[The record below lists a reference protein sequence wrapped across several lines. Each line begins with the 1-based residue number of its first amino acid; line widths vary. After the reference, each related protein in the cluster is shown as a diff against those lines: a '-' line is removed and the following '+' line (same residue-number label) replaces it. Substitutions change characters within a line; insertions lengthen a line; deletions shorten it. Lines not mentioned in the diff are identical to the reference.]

1 MHTSLYLTLLI
12 ALRLPMAGPDKPA
25 PAFDRDILPVLSDFC
40 FPCHGPDAK
49 SRKAD
54 LRLDT
59 AADALRHDSG
69 IIVPGKPA
77 ESAVIER
84 MRHADP
90 SKLMPPPKFAK
101 RPTEAQ
107 IKALESWIASG
118 AKWGQHWS
126 LIPPQKPTLPTAA
139 TTWPRQPW
147 DALVLDRLTK
157 EGLKPAPQAPKA
169 MLLRRVTLDLT
180 GLPPTPKELVDFLAD
195 GAPGAYDRA
204 VDRLLASPRYG
215 ERMAW
220 EWLDAARYADSNG
233 YQGDAERTM
242 WPWRDWVVQAFNKN
256 LPYNQFTIWQVAGD
270 LLPAAT
276 HEQKLATGFLRNY
289 MINGEGGRIPEEN
302 RVDYVFDMAETVG
315 TVWLGLTF
323 NCCRCH
329 DHKYDPL
336 TNKDYYSLFAFF
348 NRTSVDGSGGNPQT
362 PPILD
367 TPSPIQASERIR
379 LADLL
384 KGVQATIDALEKEF
398 APQVDPASEA
408 GKALKKKLADRS
420 ATESL
425 AIRKALKEFAK
436 QYGPTLDEHEKFKAA
451 RDANERIIPR
461 VMVMAD
467 QPKFRDTFL
476 LKTGLYNQPADKV
489 DAATPS
495 ALPPLP
501 AGAPVDRL
509 ALARW
514 LMAAENPL
522 TARVTVNRLWTQF
535 FGMGLVKTPED
546 FGIQGERP
554 PMPELLD
561 YLAIDFRDSGWDV
574 KRLVR
579 SIVTSATYCQAST
592 VTPELLEKDPEN
604 RLLARG
610 PRNRLPASMLRDQAL
625 AVSGLLVD
633 KTGGRPVNPYQ
644 PEGIWEEAT
653 FGNKKYSQD
662 KGDALYR
669 RTLYTFWRR
678 IVGPAEV
685 FDNAPR
691 QVCSVKVYRT
701 NTPLHALLTLN
712 DPTYIEA
719 ARHLAQI
726 ALQSPGD
733 ETARL
738 QVLANRVLGRPL
750 TPTEIPTLAK
760 ALAVSRSQYKNA
772 PEDAEKLLKVGES
785 ERDEDLPAEEHAAWT
800 VIAQIVLNL
809 DETLCKE

>member
-1 MHTSLYLTLLI
+1 MQTPLLFSLLT
-12 ALRLPMAGPDKPA
+12 ALGLPMAGPDKA
-25 PAFDRDILPVLSDFC
+25 PPSFDRDVLPVLSDFC

-59 AADALRHDSG
+59 AADALRPEAG
-69 IIVPGKPA
+69 AIVPGKPA
-77 ESAVIER
+77 ESALIER

-107 IKALESWIASG
+107 IQTLEAWIQSG
-118 AKWGQHWS
+118 ATWGKHWS
-126 LIPPQKPTLPTAA
+126 LTPPQKPTLPGTDS
-139 TTWPRQPW
+139 TWPRQPW
-147 DALVLDRLTK
+147 DALVLARLRQ
-157 EGLKPAPQAPKA
+157 EGLKPSPEAPRAT
-169 MLLRRVTLDLT
+169 LLRRVTLDLT
-180 GLPPTPKELVDFLAD
+180 GLPPTDRELAEFLAD
-195 GAPGAYDRA
+195 SKPDAYDRA
-204 VDRLLASPRYG
+204 VDRLLASPRFG

-220 EWLDAARYADSNG
+220 DWLDAARYADSNG

-242 WPWRDWVVQAFNKN
+242 WPWRDWVVQAFNNN
-256 LPYNQFTIWQVAGD
+256 LPYDQFTIWQIAGD
-270 LLPAAT
+270 LLPNAN
-276 HEQKLATGFLRNY
+276 HEQKLATALLRNH

-336 TNKDYYSLFAFF
+336 TQRDYYRLFAFF
-348 NRTSVDGSGGNPQT
+348 NRTAVDGSGGNPQT
-362 PPILD
+362 PPVLD
-367 TPSPIQASERIR
+367 APSPVQASERVR
-379 LADLL
+379 LAGELA
-384 KGVQATIDALEKEF
+384 KVQARIEVLEKEY
-398 APQVDPASEA
+398 APKVDPASEA
-408 GKALKKKLADRS
+408 GKALQKKLPDRS

-425 AIRKALKEFAK
+425 AVRKALKEFAK
-436 QYGPTLDEHEKFKAA
+436 DCGSILDEYEKFKAA

-476 LKTGLYNQPADKV
+476 LKTGLYNQPGDKV
-489 DAATPS
+489 DAGTPG
-495 ALPPLP
+495 ALAPLPP
-501 AGAPVDRL
+501 GAPVDRL

-514 LMAAENPL
+514 LLAPENPL

-535 FGMGLVKTPED
+535 FGIGLVKTPED

-554 PMPELLD
+554 VQPELLD
-561 YLAIDFRDSGWDV
+561 WLAVDFRENGWDV

-579 SIVTSATYCQAST
+579 SIVTSATYRQTSV

-610 PRNRLPASMLRDQAL
+610 SRQRLPAWMLRDQAL
-625 AVSGLLVD
+625 AISGLLVD
-633 KTGGRPVNPYQ
+633 KPGGRPVNPYQ

-653 FGNKKYSQD
+653 FGNKKYVQD

-678 IVGPAEV
+678 IAGPAEI

-712 DPTYIEA
+712 DPTYLEA
-719 ARHLAQI
+719 ARHLAQK

-738 QVLANRVLGRPL
+738 QNLAGRVLGRALRPA
-750 TPTEIPTLAK
+750 EIPPLAK
-760 ALAVSRSQYKNA
+760 ALASARAQYLSA
-772 PEDAEKLLKVGES
+772 PAEAEKFLRVGES
-785 ERDEDLPAEEHAAWT
+785 ERDEDLPAPEHAAWT
-800 VIAQIVLNL
+800 VVAQIVLNL
-809 DETLCKE
+809 DEALCKE

>member
-1 MHTSLYLTLLI
+1 MQIPLLI
-12 ALRLPMAGPDKPA
+12 PVFMAFCQPA
-25 PAFDRDILPVLSDFC
+25 PGPGVSGPSFDRDILPVLSDFC
-40 FPCHGPDAK
+40 FPCHGPDARA
-49 SRKAD
+49 RKAD

-59 AADALRHDSG
+59 AAGALRTDAG

-77 ESAVIER
+77 ESSLIDR

-90 SKLMPPPKFAK
+90 AKVMPPPKFAK
-101 RPTEAQ
+101 RPTPAQ
-107 IKALESWIASG
+107 IRTLESWIASG
-118 AKWGQHWS
+118 ATWGKHWS
-126 LIPPQKPTLPTAA
+126 LTPPRKDPLPTVDS
-139 TTWPRQPW
+139 TWPRQPW
-147 DALVLDRLTK
+147 DALVLARLRK
-157 EGLKPAPQAPKA
+157 ENLKPSPEAGRAT
-169 MLLRRVTLDLT
+169 LLRRVTLDLT
-180 GLPPTPKELVDFLAD
+180 GLPPTDKEMGEFLAD
-195 GAPGAYDRA
+195 TKPDAYDRA
-204 VDRLLASPRYG
+204 VDRLLASPRFG

-220 EWLDAARYADSNG
+220 DWLDAARYADSNG

-256 LPYNQFTIWQVAGD
+256 LPYDQFTLWQIAGD
-270 LLPAAT
+270 LLPDAT
-276 HEQKLATGFLRNY
+276 HEQKLATGFLRNH

-336 TNKDYYSLFAFF
+336 TQRDYYRLFAFF
-348 NRTSVDGSGGNPQT
+348 NRTAVDGSGGNPQT
-362 PPILD
+362 PPVLD
-367 TPSPIQASERIR
+367 APSPIQASERVR
-379 LADLL
+379 LAAELAR
-384 KGVQATIDALEKEF
+384 VQTAIAMLERDFGAKL
-398 APQVDPASEA
+398 DGSSEA

-425 AIRKALKEFAK
+425 AVRKAMKDLSKE
-436 QYGPTLDEHEKFKAA
+436 YGPLLDEHEKFKAA

-467 QPKFRDTFL
+467 QPTYRDTHL
-476 LKTGLYNQPADKV
+476 LKTGLYNQPGDKV
-489 DAATPS
+489 DAGTPQ

-501 AGAPVDRL
+501 GGAPVNRL
-509 ALARW
+509 GLARW
-514 LMAAENPL
+514 LLAPENPL
-522 TARVTVNRLWTQF
+522 TARVTVNRIWTQF
-535 FGMGLVKTPED
+535 LGMGLVKTPED

-554 PMPELLD
+554 IQPELLD
-561 YLAIDFRDSGWDV
+561 WLAVDFRESGWDV
-574 KRLVR
+574 KRLIR
-579 SIVTSATYCQAST
+579 SIVTSATYRQTSV

-610 PRNRLPASMLRDQAL
+610 PRHRLPAWMLRDQAL
-625 AVSGLLVD
+625 AVSGLMVD
-633 KTGGRPVNPYQ
+633 KQGGRPVNPYQ

-719 ARHLAQI
+719 ARQLAQKAI
-726 ALQSPGD
+726 ETGGD

-738 QVLANRVLGRPL
+738 QWIARRVLGRPL
-750 TPTEIPTLAK
+750 ADAEIPTLAK
-760 ALAVSRSQYKNA
+760 ALATARAQYQSA
-772 PEDAEKLLKVGES
+772 PAEAEKLLKVGETES
-785 ERDEDLPAEEHAAWT
+785 DEDLPAPEHAAWT
-800 VIAQIVLNL
+800 VVAQIVLNL